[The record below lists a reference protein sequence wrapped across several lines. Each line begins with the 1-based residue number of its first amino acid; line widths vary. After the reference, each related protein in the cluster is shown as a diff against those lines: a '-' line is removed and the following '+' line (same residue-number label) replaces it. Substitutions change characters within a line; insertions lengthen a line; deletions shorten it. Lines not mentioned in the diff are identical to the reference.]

1 MTKSSGF
8 TLVETLVGTAI
19 FVVLVL
25 AVYDAYQAVYQV
37 ISDSRYKIAAID
49 LANEQLE
56 LARNLPYN
64 SIGIV
69 GGLPAGLLTHSQAIT
84 RDAAT
89 YTVIT
94 TVRNVDDPF
103 DGIFPTD
110 ISPDD
115 YKLVQV
121 EVDCPLC
128 NNYQPVILTT
138 QIAPKY
144 LETAASNGALIVNVF
159 DANGKPVPQA
169 SVTLTNS
176 TGTSTITIN
185 DVTNNSGVL
194 QEVDVPPATNAWHIV
209 VTKPGYSTDGT
220 YTASVSNPN
229 PTPPDATVLDQQVTN
244 TSFSIDH
251 TSTVNI
257 HTVNE
262 TCNPVGSVAFSM
274 QGAKTIGTNPFVYKY
289 SQNLSTSGSGTLS
302 LTNMEWDSY
311 NLTLTDPSVELIGT
325 NPLLPLAVAPGSSQ
339 NVQLIVEPKNPDT
352 LLVTI
357 KDSSTG
363 LPISNASVTLENNS
377 GVAIANLIT
386 GQGFFS
392 QTDWSGGS
400 GQATS
405 TTGSMTNQY
414 LSSDG
419 NIAVNA
425 PVGGLTLRQSLG
437 VYQSDGNLT
446 SSTFDTGGA
455 SNFGNIT
462 WSPYDQPTTTG
473 PTDVQFQIA
482 TNNDG
487 GTWNFLGPDGTSG
500 TYYNLANTNINSV
513 NNGNRYVRYKL
524 FLHTDDTTATPN
536 IANIAFTFT
545 TSCAPPG
552 QVSFSTLSSGG
563 YFLQVSAT
571 GYQTQTVP
579 VSVGSAWQSATVTL
593 SP

>member
-1 MTKSSGF
+1 MNKSLGF

-25 AVYDAYQAVYQV
+25 AVYDAYQAVYHV

-49 LANEQLE
+49 LANEQIE

-64 SIGIV
+64 SVGII
-69 GGLPAGLLTHSQAIT
+69 GGLPAGLLTHSQSIT

-89 YTVIT
+89 YTVVT
-94 TVRNVDDPF
+94 TVRSVDDPF
-103 DGIFPTD
+103 DGTFPTD
-110 ISPDD
+110 TSPDD

-169 SVTLTNS
+169 NVTLTNS
-176 TGTSTITIN
+176 SGTSTITVN

-194 QEVDVPPATNAWHIV
+194 QEVDVPPAANAWHIV

-220 YTASVSNPN
+220 YTVSGGNPH
-229 PTPPDATVLDQQVTN
+229 PAPGDATVLDQQVTN
-244 TSFSIDH
+244 TSFAIDQ
-251 TSTVNI
+251 TSTMNVSS
-257 HTVNE
+257 VNE
-262 TCNPVGSVAFSM
+262 TCTPVNNVAFSM
-274 QGAKTIGTNPFVYKY
+274 QGAKTIGTSPIVYKY
-289 SQNLSTSGSGTLS
+289 SQNLNTGSSGTLALS
-302 LTNMEWDSY
+302 NMEWDSY

-325 NPLLPLAVAPGSSQ
+325 NPLLPLALAPGSSQ
-339 NVQLIVEPKNPDT
+339 NVALIVEPKNPDT
-352 LLVTI
+352 ILVTV

-363 LPISNASVTLENNS
+363 LPISNASVTLENS
-377 GVAIANLIT
+377 GGTALANLIT

-405 TTGSMTNQY
+405 TVANQY

-425 PVGGLTLRQSLG
+425 PIGGLTLRKSLG
-437 VYQSDGNLT
+437 VYVSDGNLT

-455 SNFGNIT
+455 SNFGNIV

-473 PTDVQFQIA
+473 PTDVQFQLA

-487 GTWNFLGPDGTSG
+487 GTWNYLGPDGTAS
-500 TYYNLANTNINSV
+500 TYYTTADTNINAV
-513 NNGNRYVRYKL
+513 NNGNRYLRYKL
-524 FLHTDDTTATPN
+524 FLHTDDTTTTPN

-552 QVSFSTLSSGG
+552 QVSFSSLSSGN
-563 YFLQVSAT
+563 YNLQVSAT

-579 VSVGSAWQSATVTL
+579 VTVSSSWQSATVTL